1 MEDKK
6 SEMIKALNETAKK
19 YEEKGLTSYDAI
31 EQVASEFQLNVIQEG
46 DACRIYETP
55 DGMLVNCF
63 TESKLSKDKKVD
75 VKFDNN
81 IAWFTGK
88 K

>member
-1 MEDKK
+1 MDNKK
-6 SEMIKALNETAKK
+6 ADIINTLNETAKK
-19 YEEKGLTSYDAI
+19 YEEKGLSSFDAI
-31 EQVASEFQLNVIQEG
+31 EQVASEFNLNMIQEG

-63 TESKLSKDKKVD
+63 TESKVNDQKKVD

-81 IAWFTGK
+81 IAWFTPK